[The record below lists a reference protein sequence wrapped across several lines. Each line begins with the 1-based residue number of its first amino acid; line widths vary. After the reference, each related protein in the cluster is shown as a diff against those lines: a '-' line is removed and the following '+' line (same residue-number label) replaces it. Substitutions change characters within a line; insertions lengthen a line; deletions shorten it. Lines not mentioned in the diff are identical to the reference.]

1 VFIAGNAP
9 PLLQTK
15 ARMVQPG
22 MQQTRGFERSAMED
36 CAPAAYD
43 KQASWIDPS
52 AALTLSRAP
61 QP

>member
-36 CAPAAYD
+36 CAPAAY
-43 KQASWIDPS
+43 
-52 AALTLSRAP
+52 
-61 QP
+61 